1 MRWRTAGL
9 CALSLLTLTGCPEE
23 FGKEGRIQ
31 RAAHRDALELI
42 QKHCTQAE
50 YERYCEGGRERTA
63 KCIEECGG

>member
-9 CALSLLTLTGCPEE
+9 CALCLVTTGCPEE

-31 RAAHRDALELI
+31 RAAHKDALELI
-42 QKHCTQAE
+42 QKQCTHAE
-50 YERYCEGGRERTA
+50 YRDYCGGGREKTA

>member
-9 CALSLLTLTGCPEE
+9 CALGLVAMTGCPEE

-31 RAAHRDALELI
+31 RAAHTDALELI
-42 QKHCTQAE
+42 QKQCTLAE
-50 YERYCEGGRERTA
+50 YRVYCEGGREKTA